1 MATFVLVHGAWGG
14 SYGFRKLRPRLTQA
28 GHEVFT
34 PSLTGIGER
43 SHLTHPHI
51 NLTTHIT
58 DVVNMV
64 RYEDLDDLVLLG
76 FSYGGAVVTGA
87 LDRIGDRVR
96 HLVFLDAVVPGHGET
111 VAGVVGFP
119 LTPEAGQVDPGASWL
134 IPPLPRQLDNPT
146 DQAFADARRSMQPVG
161 TFTEPVS
168 LSKPLDE
175 WPFTRT
181 YIKATRDPN
190 EADDSAFWRAARA
203 ADASDH
209 WAYREVPTHH
219 LIPQS
224 MPDALAAMLLGIAAD
239 G

>member
-1 MATFVLVHGAWGG
+1 MTTFVLVHGAWGG

-43 SHLTHPHI
+43 SHLAHPQV

-58 DVVNMV
+58 DVVNTI

-87 LDRIGDRVR
+87 LDHIGDRVR
-96 HLVFLDAVVPGHGET
+96 HLVFLDAVVPSDGDT

-119 LTPEAGQVDPGASWL
+119 LPNQPGMVDRGATWL
-134 IPPLPRQLDNPT
+134 IPPLPRQLDDPT
-146 DQAFADARRSMQPVG
+146 DQAFADARRSMQPAG
-161 TFTEPVS
+161 TFTERVQ
-168 LSKPLDE
+168 LSTPLED
-175 WPFTRT
+175 WPLTRT

-190 EADDSAFWRAARA
+190 ESDDSAFWRAAHA
-203 ADASDH
+203 AQASDA
-209 WAYREVPTHH
+209 WAYREIPTHH
-219 LIPQS
+219 LVPQS